1 MKIFGRE
8 RPPAHE
14 ALLAVGGVSG
24 VRHGLPAWEV
34 ERLARVGVE
43 RLARVGVERLARVEV
58 ERLVRVEVERLER
71 VEAVTRSRGNTRAD
85 SQSWRSRARG
95 FALVG
100 SHRGQLQDRKKN
112 VNDYAGTCLWPAAE

>member
-24 VRHGLPAWEV
+24 VRHGLPAWE
-34 ERLARVGVE
+34 VE